1 MAYAAEFMLPQRRNE
16 YYLAQISWAV
26 ATSMGG
32 YDGSVSDFLID
43 GGRSEEVEEVEE
55 DLFFSG
61 FNPK

>member
-1 MAYAAEFMLPQRRNE
+1 MTYAAEFMLPQRRNE

-32 YDGSVSDFLID
+32 YEGRVSDFLID
-43 GGRSEEVEEVEE
+43 GGRYEEVEEEEE
-55 DLFFSG
+55 DSFFAG